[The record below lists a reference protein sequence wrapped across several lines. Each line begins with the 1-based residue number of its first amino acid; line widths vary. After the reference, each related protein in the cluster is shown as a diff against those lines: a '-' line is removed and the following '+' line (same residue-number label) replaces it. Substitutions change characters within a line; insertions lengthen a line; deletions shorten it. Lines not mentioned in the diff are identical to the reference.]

1 MEKLLLNTIDTKLLK
16 EEFAKIGVPE
26 NKTEAIINGAIKEQ
40 KDRLDRQFIIETTLK
55 DIDIEVKED
64 AETELTE
71 EDFYNLIDMLE
82 LVDGAEFKV
91 MVIGTSKGEPYNI
104 PLGTVNQ
111 VGLDFVLEGINLKKR
126 YYTYNGD
133 IFVQGTETLVI
144 TPLFDMNDLDFET
157 ETTEDKRGRE

>member
-1 MEKLLLNTIDTKLLK
+1 MEKLLLNTIDTKLLE
-16 EEFAKIGVPE
+16 EEFAKIGVPTS
-26 NKTEAIINGAIKEQ
+26 KTEAILRQAIKEQ
-40 KDRLDRQFIIETTLK
+40 NDRLDREFIIETTLK
-55 DIDIEVKED
+55 DIDVEVKED

-104 PLGTVNQ
+104 DLGVVTQ
-111 VGLDFVLEGINLKKR
+111 CGLDFVLEGINLKKR

-157 ETTEDKRGRE
+157 ETKEDKRGRE

>member
-55 DIDIEVKED
+55 EIDIEVKAD

-126 YYTYNGD
+126 YYTSEGD

-144 TPLFDMNDLDFET
+144 TPLFDMNDLDYET
-157 ETTEDKRGRE
+157 ETKEDKRGRE

>member
-111 VGLDFVLEGINLKKR
+111 VGLDFVLDGINLKKR
-126 YYTYNGD
+126 YYTSEGD

-157 ETTEDKRGRE
+157 ETKEDKRGRE